1 MATLVQIYLL
11 IATVGAAIYLIHV
24 LRRARNFNR
33 SVRLE
38 TLELTAALKGTELGK
53 ILLAE
58 NAKLIARGIDQG
70 ALFLQGGHRV
80 ISDVTFG
87 ILQLLP
93 ATRKH
98 AKIVEETYN
107 FISTGI
113 YGAFREI
120 NRHVGGN
127 IAEKIK
133 SAKPKAPIK
142 KTKRVKP
149 KRKLRS
155 HSRS

>member
-11 IATVGAAIYLIHV
+11 VAVVGAALYLIYALH
-24 LRRARNFNR
+24 RAQNT
-33 SVRLE
+33 VRTARLD

-70 ALFLQGGHRV
+70 AFFLQGGQRV

-107 FISTGI
+107 LISTGI

-127 IAEKIK
+127 VAEKLK
-133 SAKPKAPIK
+133 SAKPKTPAKKIK
-142 KTKRVKP
+142 RTKP
-149 KRKLRS
+149 KRKFKK
-155 HSRS
+155 HSRP